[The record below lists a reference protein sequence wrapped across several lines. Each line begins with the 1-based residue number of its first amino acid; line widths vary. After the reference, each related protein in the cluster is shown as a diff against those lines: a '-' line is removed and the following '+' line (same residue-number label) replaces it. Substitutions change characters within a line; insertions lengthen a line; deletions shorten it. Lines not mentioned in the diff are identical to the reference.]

1 MPSVPSEAEQRAR
14 RVVEFVSLGMDRSR
28 CVRDHRHEG
37 VVLLRTNEPGVMF
50 ANFRVECRVK
60 HPSSDTPKQRG
71 SFDHLV

>member
-1 MPSVPSEAEQRAR
+1 
-14 RVVEFVSLGMDRSR
+14 
-28 CVRDHRHEG
+28 
-37 VVLLRTNEPGVMF
+37 LLRTNEPGVMF